1 MGLLFLS
8 MARLKVFG
16 PSSSSSMHRP
26 KWRCAIS
33 YPIFVVLRSA
43 IVIPLILYVK
53 CSQNQRLY
61 DGRKERSAPH
71 IVVWGN
77 GEPHV
82 GGIKALTAVSF
93 FDLRALE
100 D

>member
-8 MARLKVFG
+8 MARLKIFG
-16 PSSSSSMHRP
+16 PSSSASLHRP

-33 YPIFVVLRSA
+33 YPIFVVSRSA
-43 IVIPLILYVK
+43 VVIPMILYAK

-71 IVVWGN
+71 IEAWGN
-77 GEPHV
+77 DEPRM